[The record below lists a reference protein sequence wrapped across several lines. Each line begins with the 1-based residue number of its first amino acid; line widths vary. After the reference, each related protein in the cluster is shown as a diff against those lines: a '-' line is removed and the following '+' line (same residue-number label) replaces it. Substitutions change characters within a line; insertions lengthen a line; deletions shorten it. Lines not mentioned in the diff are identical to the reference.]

1 MTFAQLEER
10 VTALERTADRLKKL
24 EQAVEQLQI
33 QEANGSEVLPSREQK
48 LEMTEEDFVPDM
60 EYVFV
65 PAKPPAETIRLEAVI
80 RWKKDTSS
88 QGLGLSDAEW
98 TSLGLEGNDE

>member
-1 MTFAQLEER
+1 MTLAQLEER
-10 VTALERTADRLKKL
+10 VTALEQAADRLKNL
-24 EQAVEQLQI
+24 EQVVERLQI
-33 QEANGSEVLPSREQK
+33 QKANSSDVLPSREQK
-48 LEMTEEDFVPDM
+48 LEMTEEDFISDT

-98 TSLGLEGNDE
+98 ASLGLEGNDE